1 MKKDKESTYSKMS
14 TEQLKK
20 TIGITSAITG
30 MLGVML
36 MILVGMVI
44 YNKVQENNSS
54 LSIVVPLALSPILF
68 LNLINIKN
76 MKDELK
82 KRDNQ

>member
-1 MKKDKESTYSKMS
+1 MKENSYSKMS

-20 TIGITSAITG
+20 TIGVSSAITG

-36 MILVGMVI
+36 LILAGMAI
-44 YNKVQENNSS
+44 YNKVQENNGS
-54 LSIVVPLALSPILF
+54 LSIAVPLALSPILF
-68 LNLINIKN
+68 LNLVNIKN

-82 KRDNQ
+82 KRENQ